1 MTAPHAQSI
10 LAGYMA
16 RLESE
21 LDGVSPAGRA
31 DLLSHVENHIA
42 EARAL
47 LPDESDADLLNML
60 DRLGTPAE
68 LAHEARESTSG
79 NAPPV
84 PARGRGA
91 LEVAALV
98 ACVVFVPLG
107 LVLAWASEGWSR
119 RDKVTATS
127 IWLGVPLAVVVATE
141 VVPAIA
147 RTGPI
152 AFHPQWLVVLSLG
165 LPLLNPVGLVCAA
178 FLAIRWRRGGAV
190 TAVVAG

>member
-1 MTAPHAQSI
+1 M
-10 LAGYMA
+10 G
-16 RLESE
+16 
-21 LDGVSPAGRA
+21 
-31 DLLSHVENHIA
+31 
-42 EARAL
+42 
-47 LPDESDADLLNML
+47 
-60 DRLGTPAE
+60 AE
-68 LAHEARESTSG
+68 LAHEARESPSG
-79 NAPPV
+79 NAPPA

-119 RDKVTATS
+119 RDKVTTTS

-152 AFHPQWLVVLSLG
+152 AFHPQWLVILALG

-178 FLAIRWRRGGAV
+178 FLAVRWRRLG
-190 TAVVAG
+190 VARVLA